1 MYARRCN
8 STNFAL
14 SGIGA
19 VNLVSIVV
27 VIITQ
32 PLSLL
37 APYAITY
44 LFLLAI
50 ALVLS
55 NHPLFLAAIPF
66 ILAFIGAA
74 SFLAP
79 ILPIIRIRVN
89 GDLRQHQH

>member
-8 STNFAL
+8 RTNFAL
-14 SGIGA
+14 CGIGA

-27 VIITQ
+27 VINAQ

-37 APYAITY
+37 APYAITH

-66 ILAFIGAA
+66 ILALIGAA
-74 SFLAP
+74 SFLTP

-89 GDLRQHQH
+89 GDLRQH